1 MLSLAPHPC
10 WYAIQVKTRQEVQ
23 VSEALRA
30 KGYETFVPLYQVKK
44 KWSDRN
50 KICEVP
56 LFPSYTFCRFDPQIK
71 FSIISTPGVT
81 RIVGFGTKPVPVED
95 SEIESLKI
103 VSGSGVL
110 CLPHPF
116 FNAGQ
121 EVEVIEGPLAGVKGV
136 VLSIGR
142 RSRIVIS
149 VQLVHS
155 SAVVEVDQSS
165 LTLCKSA
172 PRQLLHVS

>member
-1 MLSLAPHPC
+1 MLSLATKPC
-10 WYAIQVKTRQEVQ
+10 WYAIQVRTRQEVQ

-30 KGYETFVPLYQVKK
+30 KGYETFVPLYHIKK

-50 KICEVP
+50 KICELP

-81 RIVGFGTKPVPVED
+81 RIVGFGTKPIPVED

-103 VSGSGVL
+103 VSDSGVM

-121 EVEVIEGPLAGVKGV
+121 EVEVVDGPLAGVKGV
-136 VLSIGR
+136 VMSVGR
-142 RSRIVIS
+142 KSRIVIS

-155 SAVVEVDQSS
+155 SAVVEVDQVSIVARES
-165 LTLCKSA
+165 TR
-172 PRQLLHVS
+172 RQLLNVS

>member
-1 MLSLAPHPC
+1 MLSLATHSC
-10 WYAIQVKTRQEVQ
+10 WYAIQVRARQEIR

-30 KGYETFVPLYQVKK
+30 KGYETFVPLYQLKK

-50 KICEVP
+50 KICELP

-81 RIVGFGTKPVPVED
+81 RIVGFGTKPIPVED

-103 VSGSGVL
+103 VSDSGVM

-116 FNAGQ
+116 FKAG
-121 EVEVIEGPLAGVKGV
+121 ERVEVVEGPLAGVKGV
-136 VLSIGR
+136 VLSVGR
-142 RSRIVIS
+142 KSRIVIS
-149 VQLVHS
+149 VELVHS
-155 SAVVEVDQSS
+155 SAVVEVDQWSIA
-165 LTLCKSA
+165 LRKNTQL
-172 PRQLLHVS
+172 QLLHVS